1 MSPHVIANSKL
12 LAMLWCQLL
21 EGGGEVI
28 RSTNEERHSVWQR
41 GGALLFQILD
51 KGKESEKGKKFEMEE
66 EIERCQREGLDL
78 FVRALPSEHKSQ
90 EDFSALRK
98 QKNFVTVNAYFAFSP
113 PLRPNLTVVTYKV
126 FPLKKNDLFY
136 VFKNNLQ
143 SVRIVRKW

>member
-1 MSPHVIANSKL
+1 M
-12 LAMLWCQLL
+12 
-21 EGGGEVI
+21 
-28 RSTNEERHSVWQR
+28 RSSEAPMKRGIQFGKEEEHFFFKFWTKEKR
-41 GGALLFQILD
+41 
-51 KGKESEKGKKFEMEE
+51 ESEKGKKFEMEE

-126 FPLKKNDLFY
+126 FPLIKNDLFY